1 MNGSLSIPKTLS
13 NINKSGYVLKKDD
26 NTSNAEAPSIRKRKA
41 GAFSAEKHPK
51 WIRQGSIGIS
61 WEREVTSNHSC
72 NQSVSPLSVSPN
84 RFCFSANIDEKSE
97 LADNVRKGEFLELTE
112 KHPLIA
118 LKNPKFAES

>member
-13 NINKSGYVLKKDD
+13 NINKSGYVLKKND
-26 NTSNAEAPSIRKRKA
+26 NTSNAETPSIRKSKA

-72 NQSVSPLSVSPN
+72 NQWVSPLSVSPN
-84 RFCFSANIDEKSE
+84 RFCFSANMDEDSE
-97 LADNVRKGEFLELTE
+97 LADKVLNGESQKKKK

-118 LKNPKFAES
+118 LRNPKFAES